1 MPYTQPR
8 RPAKS
13 PPPKKK
19 PLKLLH
25 RVPLDESYRR
35 CQRSSLPRSWWRKLT
50 LKQHKTAL
58 ILCRVYHCSWNWV
71 LHFFQPGYRCC
82 ASAVPKSRAG
92 AAVVIAE
99 TNNKIGNT
107 LGTALLEPL
116 PTVVSQYSYSANETG
131 VAKVIKKYDTFYS
144 HRIKYPHSL

>member
-1 MPYTQPR
+1 MSEKCST
-8 RPAKS
+8 S
-13 PPPKKK
+13 LLVKKIGA
-19 PLKLLH
+19 
-25 RVPLDESYRR
+25 
-35 CQRSSLPRSWWRKLT
+35 
-50 LKQHKTAL
+50 KTAL
-58 ILCRVYHCSWNWV
+58 TLCRVHHCSWNWV
-71 LHFFQPGYRCC
+71 RHFFQPGYKYC

-99 TNNKIGNT
+99 INNKIGNT

-131 VAKVIKKYDTFYS
+131 IAKAINKYDTSPS

>member
-1 MPYTQPR
+1 MSEKCST
-8 RPAKS
+8 S
-13 PPPKKK
+13 
-19 PLKLLH
+19 LL
-25 RVPLDESYRR
+25 VEKIDA
-35 CQRSSLPRSWWRKLT
+35 
-50 LKQHKTAL
+50 KTAL
-58 ILCRVYHCSWNWV
+58 ILCRVYHRSWNWV
-71 LHFFQPGYRCC
+71 RHFFQPGYRYC
-82 ASAVPKSRAG
+82 ASTVPKSCIG

-131 VAKVIKKYDTFYS
+131 VAKVVNKYDTSSS

>member
-8 RPAKS
+8 RPAKI
-13 PPPKKK
+13 PAQN

-25 RVPLDESYRR
+25 RAPLDESYRR
-35 CQRSSLPRSWWRKLT
+35 CQRSALPRSWWRKLT

-71 LHFFQPGYRCC
+71 LHFFQPGYRYC

-131 VAKVIKKYDTFYS
+131 VAKVANKYDTFSS